1 MQKTKVEL
9 KPAIAEAMASY
20 KAYDLPSVC
29 ERYGLAP
36 GETEEAMRSKR
47 SYVLS
52 RLHGLTTDEVADLAR
67 KVAADLDDQRLA
79 EELDR
84 YNDAGQPTITDL
96 TRRNIARS
104 LEDVDIGGHVGLL
117 TVLRGIFPIDQ
128 MPSESFAMDAYTL
141 ADDIYRHLVRNI
153 DWSTEHLFEQ
163 IGALTCSQQR
173 FFRLLEAIIDP
184 AVRDEQEQRALA
196 VKLNHALERDGYR
209 LVKTSERSGYP
220 VFTVLRATE
229 IGPPADAP
237 ISEMLSSFDAEGVAA
252 VWAKALD
259 RRRSDPSGAITAAR
273 SLLETVAKHIIEAR
287 GGSYGTS
294 DDLPK
299 LYRAAAENLSL
310 APDQHTEKVFKEIL
324 GSCQS
329 VVNSLGAL
337 RNRLGD
343 SHGTGRRPAK
353 PAPRHA
359 ELAVNLAGA
368 MATFL
373 VATHLSKPA
382 GDL

>member
-1 MQKTKVEL
+1 MQKSKVEL
-9 KPAIAEAMASY
+9 KPGIAEAMASY

-36 GETEEAMRSKR
+36 GEAEEAMRSKR

-52 RLHGLTTDEVADLAR
+52 RLHGLTAEQLADLAR
-67 KVAADLDDQRLA
+67 KVAADIDDHRLA
-79 EELDR
+79 EELARHDE
-84 YNDAGQPTITDL
+84 AGKPTVTDL

-104 LEDVDIGGHVGLL
+104 LEGVDIGGHVGLL
-117 TVLRGIFPIDQ
+117 ALLRGIFPIDQ
-128 MPSESFAMDAYTL
+128 TPSAYFTMDAYTL
-141 ADDIYRHLVRNI
+141 ADDICRHLVRNS

-173 FFRLLEAIIDP
+173 FFCLLEAIIDP

-196 VKLNHALERDGYR
+196 VKLNLALQRDGYR

-220 VFTVLRATE
+220 VFTVIRTTE
-229 IGPPADAP
+229 VGPPADAP
-237 ISEMLSSFDAEGVAA
+237 ISEMLSTFDAEGVAA
-252 VWAKALD
+252 VWAKALA
-259 RRRSDPSGAITAAR
+259 RRSSDASGAITAAR

-299 LYRAAAENLSL
+299 LYRAAAELLSL

-329 VVNSLGAL
+329 IVNSLGAL

-373 VATHLSKPA
+373 VATHLSRPVA
-382 GDL
+382 EP